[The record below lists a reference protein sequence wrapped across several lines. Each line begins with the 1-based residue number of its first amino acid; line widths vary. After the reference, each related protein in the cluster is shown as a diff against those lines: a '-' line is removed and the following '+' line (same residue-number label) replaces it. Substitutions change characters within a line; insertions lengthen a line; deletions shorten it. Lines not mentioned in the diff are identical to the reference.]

1 MLLGPFVRDKYS
13 VLCSSLT
20 DRMSLSPNLFS
31 NLDDKPKLRELLIFG
46 Q

>member
-1 MLLGPFVRDKYS
+1 MLLGPFVRDTYS

-20 DRMSLSPNLFS
+20 DRMSFPPNLFS
-31 NLDDKPKLRELLIFG
+31 NLDDKPELGELLIFG